1 MSILGNTST
10 SLESQ
15 LRHILDTWDEY
26 KDIYPSKAR
35 EVYKEGIDDWNILL
49 DEYPE
54 EIDSMEDIQ
63 KFVKICNKTIQESK
77 KNKKSD
83 NYEPKVISLNSK
95 KNKKSETEVEI
106 TPSADAVEQ
115 VSASEAKNADIR
127 LINYGKGLLVYGS
140 GTVALKKELKEIGGI
155 WVDGKK
161 KHLRKAKD
169 LPTGVKSG
177 WVFLAE
183 DKSKLEKLLSAE
195 VECGTDV
202 VFTAD
207 NKHYA
212 FRRSERV
219 KLGIKKLKERRKA
232 ARKNKKVLALPPS
245 RRMLELPPW
254 EPEEEVKTKKSSKKT
269 TSKKTT
275 SKRGKRE
282 KVGESPNWYKTMCTF
297 VEAAGRTI
305 PTRSVRRMLSDLQDR
320 FDSRRG
326 LTTPHVAIIRD
337 IQDCLLPYANK
348 KAEKVKL
355 PAWKSVVSQAKAA
368 MRTINVTG
376 KVSYENISKMTLSGF
391 GYWRLDYPKFE
402 DEEFSTLAE
411 AKQFV
416 KSLNLTQV
424 RAMTRN
430 SVFIYYTDS
439 NDDITKVCNFN
450 VRNGKVVFKPVEEY

>member
-1 MSILGNTST
+1 MRLGQTGN

-15 LRHILDTWDEY
+15 LRYILDTWYDY
-26 KDIYPSKAR
+26 KDLYPSKVV
-35 EVYKEGIDDWNILL
+35 EVYNEGIDDWNVIL
-49 DEYPE
+49 DEYPD

-63 KFVKICNKTIQESK
+63 KFVKACNKVIKDSQK
-77 KNKKSD
+77 KETS
-83 NYEPKVISLNSK
+83 YEPKVIKLSSK
-95 KNKKSETEVEI
+95 SKEVELA
-106 TPSADAVEQ
+106 PEPKAVEQ

-169 LPTGVKSG
+169 LPTSGVKSG

-195 VECGTDV
+195 VECGADV

-232 ARKNKKVLALPPS
+232 ARKSKKVLALPPAK
-245 RRMLELPPW
+245 RMLELPPW
-254 EPEEEVKTKKSSKKT
+254 EDDEPKKTKKT

-282 KVGESPNWYKTMCTF
+282 KVGESPNWYKTMRTF

-391 GYWRLDYPKFE
+391 GCWRLDYPKFE
-402 DEEFSTLAE
+402 NEKFSTLAE